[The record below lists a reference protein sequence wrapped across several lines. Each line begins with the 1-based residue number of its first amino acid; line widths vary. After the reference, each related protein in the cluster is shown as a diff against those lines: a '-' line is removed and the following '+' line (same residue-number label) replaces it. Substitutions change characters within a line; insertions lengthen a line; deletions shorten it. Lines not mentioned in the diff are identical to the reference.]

1 MIFSMKH
8 TLSIYVAVLFACL
21 SVSNVAHAAGSKASE
36 SPKKGQ
42 TNSVPEEL
50 PIPQSV
56 FDLTIQP
63 SKDPFFPMSQRQPV
77 PLKNAAPAFSAS
89 SFVLKGLSGPVDHRL
104 ALVNNR
110 TVAAGEDAE
119 VTTPSGKVK
128 IHCVAVKETSVVL
141 RVSSQSETVE
151 VALRKGAQ

>member
-1 MIFSMKH
+1 MKSNFP
-8 TLSIYVAVLFACL
+8 LYAVLLLACL
-21 SVSNVAHAAGSKASE
+21 NVSNVAHAAGNNAKAS
-36 SPKKGQ
+36 SKKGQ

-63 SKDPFFPMSQRQPV
+63 TKDPFFPMSQRQPV
-77 PLKNAAPAFSAS
+77 PVKNAAPAFSPS
-89 SFVLKGLSGPVDHRL
+89 SFVLKGLSGPADHRL

-119 VTTPSGKVK
+119 VTTPTGRVK
-128 IHCVAVKETSVVL
+128 IHCVRIKETSVVL
-141 RVSSQSETVE
+141 RVASQSETVE